1 MIGLFDADWRTSYPL
16 DRIVRLTDLGK
27 IDHSRQYAMSLK
39 GEQSSMTIG
48 EHARDRIVSHPL
60 QLMPAQPGTYALHP
74 YDDEGSV
81 KIGKTPL
88 IAWALCFDG
97 SIRIV
102 TPQGVDDGHLWREGQ
117 GYVLMPDGTVQAV
130 GEYLDYC
137 EFDTIDAYLA
147 HEVGER
153 AAKTVQP

>member
-1 MIGLFDADWRTSYPL
+1 VTALFDADWRTSYPL
-16 DRIVRLTDLGK
+16 DRITRLTDLGK
-27 IDHSRQYAMSLK
+27 TDHSRQYAVSLK
-39 GEQSSMTIG
+39 GEQSSVTIG

-74 YDDEGSV
+74 YDDEGTL

-102 TPQGVDDGHLWREGQ
+102 TPQGVDDGHAWKEGQ

-130 GEYLDYC
+130 TEYLDYIS
-137 EFDTIDAYLA
+137 FDTLDEYLA
-147 HEVGER
+147 HEVAER
-153 AAKTVQP
+153 AARETQA